1 MNEIENKHQVR
12 FYGNCVDDFEQDLS
26 PKLRALAQDFAREMS
41 EEYEQRKRWVYG
53 LLKRHADDAGL
64 KEYWTPEQIEKYANG
79 DDEPLALTRL
89 REKPFDKIEWHDIN
103 EAASQDREQTAAAM
117 TVMYE
122 SVADHLAA
130 GIYAADAID
139 CKKPIER
146 AQFILIRNA
155 FNDEWKPRGGVEAS
169 LVDMLAQTYVAW
181 QYWLGRSFSIANH
194 EDDVAEQV
202 KQNKQYDGTTRW
214 QPPRLTASE
223 YLERAT
229 QMAYRF
235 QGMYMRTLRQMR
247 DLRRYAIPMTIN
259 NPQQVNIAAE
269 GGQQVNVQQQ
279 KKGRRRRK
287 APGSGKQSKR
297 ATKPKQLNAEKERG
311 RC

>member
-12 FYGNCVDDFEQDLS
+12 FYGNCVDDCEQELS
-26 PKLRALAQDFAREMS
+26 PKLRALAHDFASQMAEA
-41 EEYEQRKRWVYG
+41 YEHRKRYIYG
-53 LLKRHADDAGL
+53 LLKRYANDAGL
-64 KEYWTPEQIEKYANG
+64 KDYWTPEQIEKYANG
-79 DDEPLALTRL
+79 DDEPLALARL

-122 SVADHLAA
+122 SVADHFAA
-130 GIYAADAID
+130 GIYAADALD
-139 CKKPIER
+139 FKKPIER

-155 FNDEWKPRGGVEAS
+155 FNEEWQPRGGVEAS

-181 QYWLGRSFSIANH
+181 QFWLSRSFSIANN

-202 KQNKQYDGTTRW
+202 KRNKQYDGTTAW

-235 QGMYMRTLRQMR
+235 QGLYMRTLRQMR
-247 DLRRYAIPMTIN
+247 DLRRYASPVVIQN
-259 NPQQVNIAAE
+259 AGQVNVAAD
-269 GGQQVNVQQQ
+269 GGQQVNVQ
-279 KKGRRRRK
+279 KKRK
-287 APGSGKQSKR
+287 KKAGC
-297 ATKPKQLNAEKERG
+297 KPPLISTSHK
-311 RC
+311 